1 MKRMIFAAALLL
13 SLLTLGACEEDRWG
27 YENKVVFSAQGGSEE
42 VDGDEAFHTLSISTY
57 HGDEK
62 QAEGEVIMV
71 VNYDW
76 LTASAVK
83 GTNEIKLVAEP
94 NNTGKKRKL
103 FVNGMVRDRVMD
115 ITVIQD
121 K

>member
-1 MKRMIFAAALLL
+1 MKRTIFIVALFL
-13 SLLTLGACEEDRWG
+13 SIFTLSSCEEDRWG

-42 VDGDEAFHTLSISTY
+42 VDGDEAFHTLSIGTY

-62 QAEGEVIMV
+62 TAQGEIIMV
-71 VNYDW
+71 VSYDW

-83 GTNEIKLVAEP
+83 GTDEILLVAEP

-103 FVNGMVRDRVMD
+103 FVYGMVRDRVMD
-115 ITVIQD
+115 ITVIQE